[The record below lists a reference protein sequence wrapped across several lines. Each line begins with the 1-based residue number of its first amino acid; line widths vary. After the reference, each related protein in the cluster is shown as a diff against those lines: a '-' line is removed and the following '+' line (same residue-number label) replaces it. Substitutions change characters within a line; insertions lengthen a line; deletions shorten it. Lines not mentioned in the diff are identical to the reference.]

1 MPGWEEKLMQLLKDE
16 SFQAWL
22 AGRATE
28 PENFRWN
35 AWLNADER
43 HRDLYNAAIEIWR
56 KVQFP
61 PEPPQDKAAAWEQLQ
76 SRLGFTRAP
85 AAPGAARD
93 RVSHREIHRG
103 MQSFQWLAGVTTA
116 VAAMLLLVVFVWPG
130 VLFQRSG
137 EIVFDTVRTAYGEQI
152 QINLPDQSRVVL
164 NANSVLQ
171 YPRQWDSHTPRQVK
185 LSGEA
190 YFEVAKGQGADQT
203 TFVVETADGRVTVLG
218 TRFVVHERGMG
229 TRVTLSEGEVQVNA
243 RDIRGN
249 GETAGQTRLLPG
261 QRVVFRKGEPVLRPT
276 ADAHRQ
282 VVWWHNAFV
291 LNQTPLAEFVELL
304 RDTYGVSIYVA
315 DTRLLKRVLSGSM
328 ESTSLEVVLD
338 ALGKLLQVPVHYR
351 GTQVVLGG
359 DSDRR

>member
-1 MPGWEEKLMQLLKDE
+1 MPRWEEKLMQLLKDE

-35 AWLNADER
+35 AWLNEDER

-56 KVQFP
+56 KVQFT
-61 PEPPQDKAAAWEQLQ
+61 PEPPQDKAAAWDQLQ
-76 SRLGFTRAP
+76 SRLGFTRTLAAP
-85 AAPGAARD
+85 AGRD
-93 RVSHREIHRG
+93 KLSRREIGRG
-103 MQSFQWLAGVTTA
+103 MQSLQWLVGVSTA
-116 VAAMLLLVVFVWPG
+116 VAAVLAVVAFVWPG

-190 YFEVAKGQGADQT
+190 YFEVAKGQAADQT

-229 TRVTLSEGEVQVNA
+229 TRVTLSEGVVQVGA
-243 RDIRGN
+243 RDISGN
-249 GETAGQTRLLPG
+249 GQTAGQTRLVPG

-315 DTRLLKRVLSGSM
+315 DTRLLNRVLSGSI

-338 ALGKLLQVPVHYR
+338 ALSKLLQVPVHHR
-351 GTQVVLGG
+351 GSQIVLG
-359 DSDRR
+359 